1 MNDIARGGF
10 MSRRTPEQPKGFSGT
25 VLAVSTAVALAIG
38 VFIGLQLSVLQAPP
52 PVAQQSAAPAG
63 QSQVTTE
70 DQAAARIPG
79 LKARAESNPD
89 SAPAWTDLGNAY
101 FDADQPAPAVDA
113 YRHALALAPDN
124 PDVLTD
130 LGIMYRR
137 LGRFKEAVESFDKA
151 GALDPKHRNARF
163 NKGVV
168 LFHDLNDRAG
178 AIAAWKEVLAMDP
191 NALSPDGVPLKGM
204 IQELEKNK

>member
-1 MNDIARGGF
+1 MAR
-10 MSRRTPEQPKGFSGT
+10 RAPEQPKGFSGT
-25 VLAVSTAVALAIG
+25 VLAVSTATALAIG
-38 VFIGLQLSVLQAPP
+38 IFIGLQFSVLQAPP
-52 PVAQQSAAPAG
+52 AVVQQGAPAAPAA
-63 QSQVTTE
+63 SPAVTGS
-70 DQAAARIPG
+70 DQAAARVPG

-89 SAPAWTDLGNAY
+89 SAPAWVDLGNAY

-113 YRHALALAPDN
+113 YRRALVLDPKS
-124 PDVLTD
+124 PDVWTD

-137 LGRFKEAVESFDKA
+137 LGRFTEAVEAFDQA
-151 GALDPKHRNARF
+151 RAIDPRHRNARF

-178 AIAAWKEVLAMDP
+178 AIAAWKEVLAIDP

-204 IQELEKNK
+204 LQELEKNK